1 MLKMIVAD
9 DEPVI
14 TRGIKK
20 LVDWE
25 KLGISIVGEYETG
38 SSAMEGILVQKPD
51 VALLDISMPGMSGI
65 EILKS
70 IRNLE
75 LPVKVIFISGFQ
87 DFEYARSA
95 ITYGAVDYLLKP
107 VIREELLRAV
117 EQAVM
122 RLPGEDPAAGQEENV
137 QGEGKESRKTVLL
150 EETTYLPVLAEI
162 LFDGSES
169 AQEKKLL
176 RFSVSSF
183 LEEYLAEK
191 ELGILFSKNEHIV
204 MVLKGMET
212 AQAKAALTYLQ
223 QQAAE
228 ALGVKLGLVAGRIVE
243 SMGQIPGEYEKCLEL
258 CRYFFFADQI
268 RIPVLSVGEAVF
280 SRRAGTAEVS
290 KEREALLDAI
300 VAQDREAFEKAFE
313 RFSRVLC
320 LAADGRREDAC
331 YYFCST
337 VRAAEEKMHAL
348 NLEGRNPDMGE
359 LLERGRSC
367 VDFSQMKAVFLE
379 YLESYPAL
387 LKKTMES
394 NEKKDILRAKEYIE
408 SHYRENLTLEILA
421 DVVHMNPYYFS
432 SYFKKNAG
440 ENFKDYVNRVRIR
453 EAVALLLSTDK
464 KTYEIASQVGF
475 RDVRTF
481 TEAFARAYG
490 ETPSAYRKRVLGKG
504 E

>member
-1 MLKMIVAD
+1 MLRMIVAD

-25 KLGISIVGEYETG
+25 SLGISIVGEYENG
-38 SSAMEGILVQKPD
+38 SSAMEGILAQKPD
-51 VALLDISMPGMSGI
+51 IALLDISMPGMSGI

-70 IRNLE
+70 VRNLE
-75 LPVKVIFISGFQ
+75 LSVKVIFISGFQ
-87 DFEYARSA
+87 DFEYAKSA

-107 VIREELLRAV
+107 VIRDELLRAV
-117 EQAVM
+117 EKAVTY
-122 RLPGEDPAAGQEENV
+122 LSGEKPVSEQEKKANK
-137 QGEGKESRKTVLL
+137 EGADSHKTVLL

-176 RFSVSSF
+176 RFLAASF

-204 MVLKGMET
+204 MVLKGMEA
-212 AQAKAALTYLQ
+212 AQAKAVLTQLWQ
-223 QQAAE
+223 EAGQAVGKRIA
-228 ALGVKLGLVAGRIVE
+228 LVAGRIVE
-243 SMGQIPGEYEKCLEL
+243 SMGQIPEEYEKCLEL
-258 CRYFFFADQI
+258 CRYFFFADQMK
-268 RIPVLSVGEAVF
+268 IPVLTVGEEVF
-280 SRRAGTAEVS
+280 SRRAKEKELTAAR
-290 KEREALLDAI
+290 ERLMDAI
-300 VAQDREAFEKAFE
+300 FAQDGEAFSKAFE
-313 RFSRVLC
+313 NFSRVIC
-320 LAADGRREDAC
+320 LSCGGRKEDAG

-337 VRAAEEKMHAL
+337 VRMVEEKVRSM
-348 NLEGRNPDMGE
+348 NLKERNPDMGE

-367 VDFSQMKAVFLE
+367 ADFSQMKEVYRE
-379 YLESYPAL
+379 YLEGYPAL

-408 SHYRENLTLEILA
+408 SHYQENLTLEILA

-440 ENFKDYVNRVRIR
+440 ENFKDYVNRVRIQK
-453 EAVALLLSTDK
+453 AVALLLSTDK
-464 KTYEIASQVGF
+464 KTYEIAAEVGF
-475 RDVRTF
+475 RDARTF
-481 TEAFARAYG
+481 TETFSRAYG